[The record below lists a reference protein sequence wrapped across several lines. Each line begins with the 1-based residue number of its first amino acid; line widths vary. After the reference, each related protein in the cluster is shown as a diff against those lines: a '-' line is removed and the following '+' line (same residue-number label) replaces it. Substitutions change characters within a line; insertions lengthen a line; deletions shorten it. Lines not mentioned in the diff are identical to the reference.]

1 MQKRIK
7 MKIFYEFQ
15 RIVEINQKNRRR
27 LNGFFQMGKN
37 YYSVGYNMIIWDM
50 WLKLM
55 IEVG

>member
-27 LNGFFQMGKN
+27 LNGFFKWGKT
-37 YYSVGYNMIIWDM
+37 IIVWD
-50 WLKLM
+50 
-55 IEVG
+55 II